1 MLSQGFSGCYEV
13 MFKTMLNRHTEQRTG
28 AHCNERRPS
37 AQVARLFNDRVNDS
51 RNDEVTP
58 SSEESAA
65 PDSQLIA
72 TIICLYCL

>member
-1 MLSQGFSGCYEV
+1 

-51 RNDEVTP
+51 RNDEVT
-58 SSEESAA
+58 SRSEEA
-65 PDSQLIA
+65 QLQ
-72 TIICLYCL
+72 TPS